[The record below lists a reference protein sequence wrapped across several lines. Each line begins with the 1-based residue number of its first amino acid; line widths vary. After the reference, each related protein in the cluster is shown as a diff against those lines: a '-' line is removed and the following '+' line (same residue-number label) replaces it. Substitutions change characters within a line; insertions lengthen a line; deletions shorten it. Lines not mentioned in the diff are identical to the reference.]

1 MSGTLVLFSLSGYV
15 GLLLWG
21 THMVSS
27 GIQRGFGAAL
37 RRALEKNLGSRW
49 RAFLTGLG
57 ITTLLQ
63 SSTAV
68 GLMATSFTAAGV
80 MALAPALAVMLG
92 SNVGTAVVAQALSFN
107 VAIVAPPLVLLG
119 VLAFRWSSGG
129 RLRNIGR
136 ATIGLGLML
145 MALSGLQQTLGPVE
159 NTPLLRS
166 FLESLGSEPL
176 LAAVVGAL
184 LTWGCHSSVVMV
196 LLVGSL
202 SANQVIGAPET
213 LALVLGANVGG
224 ALPPLFH
231 ASTPT
236 ARRVPLGN
244 LLVRLVGAL
253 LLLPWVYQLNELIQH
268 YIPGSVRLAVNF
280 HLLFNLALAA
290 AFLGNV
296 NRSASWLL
304 RWVPDPP
311 RPQDPGRPLYLERA
325 AVDSASV
332 ALANAARETLRMS
345 DLAGAM
351 LEHTLALLR
360 TGDVSFATRIAANDR
375 ATRQLGGAIRS
386 YLAAISGEQTLD
398 DRGEATKVQEILA
411 AVINFEHIADILA
424 NSLTDFTVK
433 HLKRGQMLSAE
444 EIAVV
449 SSMQAE
455 LLDSH
460 KLALSVFLRA
470 DRADAQRLV
479 ERKRRMLQLEAEATS
494 VSVQVLRHAASGR
507 NGTEDSLGLAA
518 EESGLLLRIV
528 RDLRR
533 VHSHL
538 ASFAYP
544 VLRRSTAAASENG
557 AEETTPPTGPCAA
570 ARISARGPAR
580 TVSGRL
586 GRSGSPAHVT
596 HPKSSVRGAD

>member
-1 MSGTLVLFSLSGYV
+1 MSGTLVLISLSGYV

-27 GIQRGFGAAL
+27 GVQRAFGAAL
-37 RRALEKNLGSRW
+37 RRALERNLSGRW
-49 RAFLTGLG
+49 RAFFTGVG

-92 SNVGTAVVAQALSFN
+92 ANVGTALVAQMLSFN
-107 VAIVAPPLVLLG
+107 VAVVAPPLVLCG

-129 RLRNIGR
+129 RVRNLGR

-145 MALSGLQQTLGPVE
+145 MALAGLQATLGPVE

-166 FLESLGSEPL
+166 FLESLAADPL
-176 LAAVVGAL
+176 LAVL
-184 LTWGCHSSVVMV
+184 LAAIITWGCHSSVVMV

-202 SANQVIGAPET
+202 AANHVISAPET

-224 ALPPLFH
+224 ALPPMLH
-231 ASTPT
+231 ASTVA

-244 LLVRLVGAL
+244 LLVRLTGVV
-253 LLLPWVYQLNELIQH
+253 LLLPWLTPLTVLMLRLL
-268 YIPGSVRLAVNF
+268 PGTERLAVNF

-290 AFLGNV
+290 IFLGNV
-296 NRSASWLL
+296 DRVAALLL
-304 RWVPDPP
+304 RWLPDPP
-311 RPQDPGRPLYLERA
+311 RPLDPGRPLYLERA
-325 AVDSASV
+325 ALDSASV

-345 DLAGAM
+345 DLAAAM
-351 LEHTLALLR
+351 LDGALQLLR
-360 TGDVSFATRIAANDR
+360 TGDLSLAERVMQNDR
-375 ATRQLGGAIRS
+375 AARQLGAAIRS
-386 YLAAISGEQTLD
+386 YLAAIGGEQTLD
-398 DRGEATKVQEILA
+398 DRREGAKVQEILA
-411 AVINFEHIADILA
+411 AVINFEHVGDIIA

-433 HLKRGQMLSAE
+433 QLRRGQLLAPE
-444 EIAVV
+444 EIAAV
-449 SSMQAE
+449 SAMNAE
-455 LLDSH
+455 LVESH
-460 KLALSVFLRA
+460 RLAVSVFLRGN
-470 DRADAQRLV
+470 RSDALLLL
-479 ERKRRMLQLEAEATS
+479 ERKRRLLQLEGDATALSVRILREAA
-494 VSVQVLRHAASGR
+494 AASR
-507 NGTEDSLGLAA
+507 AAGTDTVGSAA

-544 VLRRSTAAASENG
+544 VVRRPQRRS
-557 AEETTPPTGPCAA
+557 
-570 ARISARGPAR
+570 SARADDGAAGP
-580 TVSGRL
+580 
-586 GRSGSPAHVT
+586 
-596 HPKSSVRGAD
+596 

>member
-1 MSGTLVLFSLSGYV
+1 VSGTLVLISLSGYV

-27 GIQRGFGAAL
+27 GVQRAFGAAL
-37 RRALEKNLGSRW
+37 RRALERNLSGRW
-49 RAFLTGLG
+49 RAFFTGVG

-92 SNVGTAVVAQALSFN
+92 ANVGTALVAQMLSFN
-107 VAIVAPPLVLLG
+107 VAVVAPPLVLCG

-129 RLRNIGR
+129 RVRNLGR

-145 MALSGLQQTLGPVE
+145 MALAGLQATLGPVE

-166 FLESLGSEPL
+166 FLESLAADPL
-176 LAAVVGAL
+176 LAVL
-184 LTWGCHSSVVMV
+184 LAAIITWGCHSSVVMV

-202 SANQVIGAPET
+202 AANHVISAPET

-224 ALPPLFH
+224 ALPPMLH
-231 ASTPT
+231 ASTVA

-244 LLVRLVGAL
+244 LLVRLTGVV
-253 LLLPWVYQLNELIQH
+253 LLLPWLTPLTVLMLRLL
-268 YIPGSVRLAVNF
+268 PGTERLAVNF

-290 AFLGNV
+290 IFLGNV
-296 NRSASWLL
+296 DRVAALLL
-304 RWVPDPP
+304 RWLPDPP
-311 RPQDPGRPLYLERA
+311 RPLDPGRPLYLERA
-325 AVDSASV
+325 ALDSASV

-345 DLAGAM
+345 DLAAAM
-351 LEHTLALLR
+351 LDGALQLLR
-360 TGDVSFATRIAANDR
+360 TGDLSLAERVMQNDR
-375 ATRQLGGAIRS
+375 AARQLGAAIRS
-386 YLAAISGEQTLD
+386 YLAAIGGEQTLD
-398 DRGEATKVQEILA
+398 DRREGAKVQEILA
-411 AVINFEHIADILA
+411 AVINFEHVGDIIA

-433 HLKRGQMLSAE
+433 QLRRGQLLAPE
-444 EIAVV
+444 EIAAV
-449 SSMQAE
+449 SAMNAE
-455 LLDSH
+455 LVESH
-460 KLALSVFLRA
+460 RLAVSVFLRGN
-470 DRADAQRLV
+470 RSDALLLL
-479 ERKRRMLQLEAEATS
+479 ERKRRLLQLEGDATALSVRILREAA
-494 VSVQVLRHAASGR
+494 AASR
-507 NGTEDSLGLAA
+507 AAGTDTVGSAA

-544 VLRRSTAAASENG
+544 VVRRPQRRS
-557 AEETTPPTGPCAA
+557 
-570 ARISARGPAR
+570 SARADDDGAAGP
-580 TVSGRL
+580 
-586 GRSGSPAHVT
+586 
-596 HPKSSVRGAD
+596 

>member
-1 MSGTLVLFSLSGYV
+1 MSGTLVLLSLSGYV

-37 RRALEKNLGSRW
+37 RKALEKNLGSRW
-49 RAFLTGLG
+49 RAFFTGLG
-57 ITTLLQ
+57 ITALLQ

-107 VAIVAPPLVLLG
+107 VAIIAPPLVLIG

-176 LAAVVGAL
+176 LAALVGAL

-253 LLLPWVYQLNELIQH
+253 LLLPWVSQLNELIQH
-268 YIPGSVRLAVNF
+268 YIPGTARLAVNF
-280 HLLFNLALAA
+280 HLFFNLILAA
-290 AFLGNV
+290 VFLGNV

-345 DLAGAM
+345 DLAAAM

-360 TGDVSFATRIAANDR
+360 SGDVAFAARIAAQDR

-398 DRGEATKVQEILA
+398 DRGEAAKVQEILS

-433 HLKRGQMLSAE
+433 QLKRGQMLAPE

-455 LLDSH
+455 LVDSH
-460 KLALSVFLRA
+460 KLALSVFLRG

-479 ERKRRMLQLEAEATS
+479 ERKRRLLELEGEATR
-494 VSVQVLRHAASGR
+494 VSVQVLRNAAVLGP
-507 NGTEDSLGLAA
+507 NGNGDSLGLAA

-544 VLRRSTAAASENG
+544 VLRRPTPSSAESEVSES
-557 AEETTPPTGPCAA
+557 APT
-570 ARISARGPAR
+570 
-580 TVSGRL
+580 V
-586 GRSGSPAHVT
+586 GS
-596 HPKSSVRGAD
+596 

>member
-1 MSGTLVLFSLSGYV
+1 VSGTLVLISLSGYV

-27 GIQRGFGAAL
+27 GVQRGFGAAL
-37 RRALEKNLGSRW
+37 RRALERNLSGRW
-49 RAFLTGLG
+49 RAFFTGVG

-92 SNVGTAVVAQALSFN
+92 ANVGTALVAQMLSFN
-107 VAIVAPPLVLLG
+107 VAVVAPPLVLCG

-129 RLRNIGR
+129 RVRNLGR
-136 ATIGLGLML
+136 AAIGLGLML
-145 MALSGLQQTLGPVE
+145 MALAGLQATLGPVE

-166 FLESLGSEPL
+166 VLESLAADPL
-176 LAAVVGAL
+176 LAVL
-184 LTWGCHSSVVMV
+184 LAAIITWGCHSSVVMV

-202 SANQVIGAPET
+202 AANHVINAPET

-224 ALPPLFH
+224 ALPPMLH
-231 ASTPT
+231 ASTVA

-244 LLVRLVGAL
+244 LLVRLTGVL
-253 LLLPWVYQLNELIQH
+253 VLLPWLTPLTVLMQRLL
-268 YIPGSVRLAVNF
+268 PGSERLAVNF

-296 NRSASWLL
+296 DRVAAVLL
-304 RWVPDPP
+304 RWLPDPP
-311 RPQDPGRPLYLERA
+311 RPLDPGRPLYLERA

-345 DLAGAM
+345 DLAAAM
-351 LEHTLALLR
+351 LDGALQLLR
-360 TGDVSFATRIAANDR
+360 SGDLSLADRVMENDR
-375 ATRQLGGAIRS
+375 AARQLGAAIRS
-386 YLAAISGEQTLD
+386 YLAAIGGEQTLD
-398 DRGEATKVQEILA
+398 DRREGAKVQEILA
-411 AVINFEHIADILA
+411 AVINFEHVGDIIA

-433 HLKRGQMLSAE
+433 QLRRGQLLAPE
-444 EIAVV
+444 EIAAV
-449 SSMQAE
+449 SAMNAE
-455 LLDSH
+455 LVESH
-460 KLALSVFLRA
+460 RLALSVFLRGN
-470 DRADAQRLV
+470 RSDALLLL
-479 ERKRRMLQLEAEATS
+479 ERKRRLLQLESDATALSVRILREAA
-494 VSVQVLRHAASGR
+494 AASR
-507 NGTEDSLGLAA
+507 AAGTDTVGSAA

-544 VLRRSTAAASENG
+544 VVRRPQRRASTRADDDGAA
-557 AEETTPPTGPCAA
+557 GP
-570 ARISARGPAR
+570 
-580 TVSGRL
+580 
-586 GRSGSPAHVT
+586 
-596 HPKSSVRGAD
+596 